1 MNLLQKNPITLCGR
15 IEKCWLFTFRTPV
28 EAVRPLVPERLELL
42 ERNGFAFWNVVA
54 CEVTQMRP
62 KGMPGGIGMRF
73 RQIAYRLYVRYKPN
87 GTPIE
92 GLYFL
97 RSDCDKHLMSASG
110 RLLTNFQFHQSPID
124 LKDDSLTVSGEMPA
138 HAEIDRSELA
148 SLPEGSAFDSLYQ
161 AKAVLKY
168 KPFGISPT
176 SNCKMNVVRIQ
187 RDERAWVSR
196 LVAVK
201 RQHWSFFD
209 GKPVEPEICYEV
221 EPVEYQWNR
230 GRIL

>member
-1 MNLLQKNPITLCGR
+1 MILQKNPLTVCGR

-28 EAVRPLVPERLELL
+28 DAVRPLVPERLELL

-54 CEVTQMRP
+54 CEVAEMRP
-62 KGMPGGIGMRF
+62 KGLPPAVGLRF
-73 RQIAYRLYVRYKPN
+73 RQVAYRLYVRYKPN

-97 RSDCDKHLMSASG
+97 RSDCDRRLLTLGG
-110 RLLTNFQFHQSPID
+110 RLLTDFRFHRSPIELD
-124 LKDDSLTVSGEMPA
+124 RDTLAVGGEMPA
-138 HAEIDRSELA
+138 EAEIDRSELPT
-148 SLPEGSAFDSLYQ
+148 LPEGSAFDSLYQ

-168 KPFGISPT
+168 NPCGIAPT
-176 SNCKMNVVRIQ
+176 SNCRMNVVSIL
-187 RDERAWVSR
+187 RDEKAWVSR

-201 RQHWSFFD
+201 NQRWKFFD
-209 GKPVEPEICYEV
+209 GLPVEPEICYEV

-230 GRIL
+230 GRLI